1 MGVFTYRD
9 IPAAAFPLG
18 VKCER
23 ENDMFYAI
31 ASPEK
36 ALCDMLYVQKPVY
49 SQKALRKLLFADL
62 RIDEDVFLRLNRQEL
77 QQLVPRYRRRNLNLL
92 GELLNKGR

>member
-1 MGVFTYRD
+1 M
-9 IPAAAFPLG
+9 
-18 VKCER
+18 
-23 ENDMFYAI
+23 
-31 ASPEK
+31 
-36 ALCDMLYVQKPVY
+36 
-49 SQKALRKLLFADL
+49 FADL

>member
-1 MGVFTYRD
+1 MRVFTYRD

-36 ALCDMLYVQKPVY
+36 ALCDMLYVQTPVY

-62 RIDEDVFLRLNRQEL
+62 RIDEDVFLRLNRQEGN
-77 QQLVPRYRRRNLNLL
+77 Y
-92 GELLNKGR
+92 